1 METGR
6 DDPMFER
13 ASPGSANSGTLGIST
28 KGAPNLFEPG
38 PPLPPPPPT
47 PPRKSPPRRVGRL
60 LLSLLAAEDRVS
72 TWKRSALSSSSSSS
86 RRVVTEVGGLADRW
100 KRGLLS
106 KASLSCAS
114 YREIFRG
121 RGEDRHETGRAFSWK
136 IDRPI
141 CREARSSDTLP
152 LFYVISAP
160 ILARCVPPAC
170 SLLFPFFAR
179 LRVFAFVCSLQT
191 NQSMPLSLSLSSTRV
206 FPLRSSPPSFFL
218 FEKFKRRQENYS
230 KFKCLIQSLFLINV

>member
-86 RRVVTEVGGLADRW
+86 RRVVTEVGGLLADRW

-141 CREARSSDTLP
+141 CREARSSGTLP

-191 NQSMPLSLSLSSTRV
+191 NQSMPLSLSSLFHSSFST
-206 FPLRSSPPSFFL
+206 SKQPSFLL
-218 FEKFKRRQENYS
+218 FIRK
-230 KFKCLIQSLFLINV
+230 I

>member
-141 CREARSSDTLP
+141 CREARSSGTLP

-191 NQSMPLSLSLSSTRV
+191 NQSMPLSLSSLFHSSFST
-206 FPLRSSPPSFFL
+206 SKQPSFLL
-218 FEKFKRRQENYS
+218 FIRK
-230 KFKCLIQSLFLINV
+230 I